1 LYVLRNVDKGRTMKK
16 TLIGFGYLLLFM
28 LGGSVVSVEGVVDR
42 VVAVVNQ
49 EIITL
54 SEVEKWVEPFQKE
67 ITSEDRLHRKEQL
80 QEYRRRILEQ
90 LIDEKLIDQE
100 VRKFGIKVTSK
111 ELEGV
116 VEDIKRRNGFTQE
129 DMEKALAREG
139 LTVEAFKKQVE
150 KGLQRRK
157 LIQSAVKTVSKP
169 SEKELREFYQKNVD
183 AYRTPVSYRPGHIL
197 FVIPKEATPG
207 EIQEI
212 KKKCQKALDRIRRGE
227 DFRECAVIYSEDATA
242 KDGGDLG
249 YFKKGDLLPVLE
261 KEILRLNVGEVSG
274 IVRTE
279 FGFHIV
285 KLYERKGGEP
295 LPFEEVKEKVETEYY
310 AQETE
315 KSFKNYLATLKEKS
329 IIEIKL

>member
-1 LYVLRNVDKGRTMKK
+1 LFRNVNKRRAMKK
-16 TLIGFGYLLLFM
+16 TLTGFGYLLLFM

-42 VVAVVNQ
+42 IVAVVNQ
-49 EIITL
+49 EVITL
-54 SEVEKWVEPFQKE
+54 SELEKWIEPLQKE

-80 QEYRRRILEQ
+80 QEFRRRILEQ

-100 VRKFGIKVTSK
+100 VRRFGIKVTNK
-111 ELEGV
+111 EIEGV
-116 VEDIKRRNGFTQE
+116 TEEIKRRNGFTQE
-129 DMEKALAREG
+129 DMEKALARED

-157 LIQSAVKTVSKP
+157 LVQSAVKTVSKP

-227 DFRECAVIYSEDATA
+227 DFRECALIYSEDASA
-242 KDGGDLG
+242 KEGGDLG
-249 YFKKGDLLPVLE
+249 FFKKGDLLPVLE

-285 KLYERKGGEP
+285 KLYERKGGDP

-310 AQETE
+310 TQETE
-315 KSFKNYLATLKEKS
+315 KAFKNYLATLKEKS

>member
-1 LYVLRNVDKGRTMKK
+1 LFRNVNKRRAMKK
-16 TLIGFGYLLLFM
+16 TLIGFGLLLLFM

-42 VVAVVNQ
+42 IVAVVNQ
-49 EIITL
+49 EVITL
-54 SEVEKWVEPFQKE
+54 SELEKWIEPLQKE

-80 QEYRRRILEQ
+80 QEFRRRILEQ

-100 VRKFGIKVTSK
+100 VRRFGIKVTSK
-111 ELEGV
+111 EIEGV
-116 VEDIKRRNGFTQE
+116 TEEIKRRNGFTQE
-129 DMEKALAREG
+129 DMEKALAGEN

-157 LIQSAVKTVSKP
+157 LVQSAVKTVSKP

-227 DFRECAVIYSEDATA
+227 DFRECALIYSEDASA
-242 KDGGDLG
+242 KEGGDLG
-249 YFKKGDLLPVLE
+249 FFKKGDLLPVLE

-285 KLYERKGGEP
+285 KLYERKGGDP

-310 AQETE
+310 TQETE
-315 KSFKNYLATLKEKS
+315 KAFKNYLATLKEKS

>member
-1 LYVLRNVDKGRTMKK
+1 MKK
-16 TLIGFGYLLLFM
+16 TLTGFGYLLLFM

-42 VVAVVNQ
+42 IVAVVNQ
-49 EIITL
+49 EVITL
-54 SEVEKWVEPFQKE
+54 SELEKWIEPLQKE

-80 QEYRRRILEQ
+80 QEFRRRILEQ

-100 VRKFGIKVTSK
+100 VRRFGIKVTNK
-111 ELEGV
+111 EIEGV
-116 VEDIKRRNGFTQE
+116 TEEIKRRNGFTQE
-129 DMEKALAREG
+129 DMEKALARED

-157 LIQSAVKTVSKP
+157 LVQSAVKTVSKP

-227 DFRECAVIYSEDATA
+227 DFRECALIYSEDASA
-242 KDGGDLG
+242 KEGGDLG
-249 YFKKGDLLPVLE
+249 FFKKGDLLPVLE

-285 KLYERKGGEP
+285 KLYERKGGDP

-310 AQETE
+310 TQETE
-315 KSFKNYLATLKEKS
+315 KAFKNYLATLKEKS